1 MIRKQHLNRR
11 FGSILPR
18 DKGKSLLTK
27 CLVSLYGV
35 TRNINQYPNFF
46 LQSKIT
52 SDLTLAYLGGIKCEG
67 GKNSSEAACLSLAL
81 LRCLRIRKSETG
93 YLS

>member
-18 DKGKSLLTK
+18 DKGKRLLTK
-27 CLVSLYGV
+27 CLHGIFRSSYV
-35 TRNINQYPNFF
+35 QYKSVPHVF

-52 SDLTLAYLGGIKCEG
+52 SDLTLAYI
-67 GKNSSEAACLSLAL
+67 
-81 LRCLRIRKSETG
+81 
-93 YLS
+93 